1 MGGIMLHGV
10 KYHVKRFNFTNVREI
25 HIIYTYTHIGERF
38 MQVTSKMVSE
48 KTTPQLQV
56 GGACTSVAVAMG
68 GVEGR
73 YPEALDSWSRRE
85 RRLRQ
90 SIEWQSFQMNS
101 KQVIS
106 LFPPHSP
113 SALTL
118 FFLFCPF
125 SLSLSSPSPFALFL
139 SLFLFSPLLSLFPLS
154 LISSVSVLLLF
165 NITSHTYVYI
175 SFNLRDS
182 VSLHYII
189 IIALGVQNTF
199 ISLYA

>member
-1 MGGIMLHGV
+1 MYIYPH
-10 KYHVKRFNFTNVREI
+10 
-25 HIIYTYTHIGERF
+25 IYTYTHIGERF
-38 MQVTSKMVSE
+38 LQVTSKMVSE

-85 RRLRQ
+85 RQLRQ

-106 LFPPHSP
+106 LFPPPSP
-113 SALTL
+113 SALSL
-118 FFLFCPF
+118 FFPFLPF
-125 SLSLSSPSPFALFL
+125 SLSLSSPSPFTLFL
-139 SLFLFSPLLSLFPLS
+139 SLFLFSPPSLS

-165 NITSHTYVYI
+165 NVTSHTYVYI

-182 VSLHYII
+182 VSLHYILLLLEYRI
-189 IIALGVQNTF
+189 H
-199 ISLYA
+199 